1 MVSHIFQAAYQ
12 GDNAKKPFHSPRGSM
27 SYTSEGWRGQ
37 SSPTPAVN
45 TSEVLTAEADNT
57 SEGSPAPAVNTS
69 EGKRQHRRQLNP
81 ARALEIF
88 KLRPYLKHF
97 GQPRNGATL
106 LCRSVAPQFGVSP
119 KTVREIWAGRAWARA
134 TRKEWTQEE
143 IATGALSS
151 FSRMMCDDSSASN
164 SVDTTVLHSLTGA
177 LGPVAP
183 PRQDHPPPMLNAG
196 PLFRLNNVVVPSLQ
210 SLLAAAY
217 APQQAAGPQAHTNS
231 TAQLLPLFSGHQ
243 TAPPQ
248 PAWGF
253 RAAQPVP
260 AQDLESAISYLQ
272 ATLAQLLAKS
282 QAQLRQ
288 SRPDPTSRTPATS
301 SAVSGMN
308 RQHPPQQQQ
317 QQQQQL
323 EQQQLRQHHAIERAV
338 AAVGWLRGQ
347 HSLVE
352 GLPPWAGG
360 MLASQQ
366 QQHQLRH
373 HAIEKAVATVG
384 GMQGQPFKPP
394 ARASLPPWPPPS
406 LEGGGRV
413 EKAVGRMQ
421 GQQSL
426 VVGLPLSPSG
436 MLSAN
441 MSLMPAPGVPRS

>member
-45 TSEVLTAEADNT
+45 TSAVLTAEADNT

-151 FSRMMCDDSSASN
+151 FSRMMCDDSAAGTVNASN

-317 QQQQQL
+317 QQQQL

-373 HAIEKAVATVG
+373 HAVEKAVATVG
-384 GMQGQPFKPP
+384 G
-394 ARASLPPWPPPS
+394 L
-406 LEGGGRV
+406 
-413 EKAVGRMQ
+413 Q

-441 MSLMPAPGVPRS
+441 LSLMPAPGVPRS